1 MTSQPSSRTRDSR
14 TATPAPPGGVA
25 VPGPRAP
32 EASGVPEGSGVP
44 EVSGAPE
51 GPEPAEAPEA
61 ANAPEAGQ
69 GPADGSPPAD
79 VLPVYRG
86 YLHGV
91 LRSKGQAVREQ
102 LDLLARHRRAAGAA
116 ALAAERLRAD
126 EREHVA
132 RAESLR
138 AVRERAE
145 EELRALRGEAED
157 AGPTEE
163 EQRLGRRLLEA
174 LDAAAQSSM
183 YAALLAGEAEGV
195 AAGRLDGGAAAVAAR
210 LEDLRRDARTAAG
223 AAAEAGLDPS
233 LLSALSPQ
241 SVPALPSD
249 PSDPS
254 DGLFCAPHRLEV
266 PTPDGSAYRLDLP
279 GPRAVD
285 TGLLG
290 EALEGWGRL
299 LEQVESGTADR
310 LRAAGELAAA
320 LEAAGAA
327 EQEALSAGQDTE
339 RLDALAAAA
348 AEEAAGRTG
357 RAVRVCAEYAEQ
369 VREWADRMR
378 TAVKSC
384 SPEAVPAA
392 DTEAVPAGG
401 VPEPVPAGGAGAGG
415 AAGST
420 SGTDGGS
427 GPGEGPGPAP
437 EPGPDAAPSTV
448 REAVAQE
455 AAQEAP
461 QEAAQEAAQAA
472 AQAAAREAFAALD
485 DVVALVAAAGDPVP
499 VPGST
504 PAASPPGPGEG
515 GGVLDPGVPDR
526 VARAAHRAVVLL
538 AGYNARLREAAAGRR
553 AVADAHRAGLAARR
567 GELASRDGA
576 EPVPPPFRDAER
588 EPGTGAPFYR
598 LVEFTRTDEDGFG
611 PAERAGLEAA
621 LEAAGLL
628 DAWVTADGLL
638 LDPDTRDVLVRV
650 DGRRARA
657 NRDGDEGSGDAPR
670 TLAEVLRPVECPGS
684 GVGAERVAAVLEATA
699 FGPAGDLPVWITDDG
714 RWRLGTLGG
723 AHDKERAEYIGA
735 DARAET
741 LRLRLAAAD
750 AELQDADEAVHR
762 AERELAECDGV
773 ARELDEMLLALPS
786 GQSVAAAHAAA
797 EAAEALV
804 RASADRAAQAAR
816 VAEEAR
822 ARAAGLRD
830 AAEAAAR
837 AAALPTDGVALQGVR
852 AALERLRYELS
863 ALRRG
868 AAALRAGLDRHDRE
882 QEAFA
887 AARRRREE
895 AADRHGARLAE
906 LAGERERAGE
916 DGAPS
921 EDGPDGSGRP
931 DDPGTPDTPDGSDG
945 SGAPG
950 GGARGPED
958 RGPEAVARQREAEV
972 WLRIA
977 ETAVQLAAAEAEWAR
992 ARDVRTA
999 AEVERDGAVAALSER
1014 QAAAV
1019 AAGEALCRVLGLPQV
1034 RRCSGIGDALDAAVA
1049 AATGAQAAGGTGKPG
1064 SATGA
1069 RARMKALRAL
1079 VERLVDHLGPPED
1092 DVADSELLSRVG
1104 EHDQVLVEERDGV
1117 VLWGRADDA
1126 RA

>member
-1 MTSQPSSRTRDSR
+1 MTSQPSSRSRDSR

-32 EASGVPEGSGVP
+32 EASGLPEA
-44 EVSGAPE
+44 SGAPG
-51 GPEPAEAPEA
+51 GPEPAEVPEA

-138 AVRERAE
+138 AARERAE

-299 LEQVESGTADR
+299 LEQVESGTAER
-310 LRAAGELAAA
+310 LHAAGELAAA

-384 SPEAVPAA
+384 SPEAAPAA
-392 DTEAVPAGG
+392 GAEAVPAGG
-401 VPEPVPAGGAGAGG
+401 VPEPAPAGGAGAGG
-415 AAGST
+415 AVGGT
-420 SGTDGGS
+420 PGTDGGS

-448 REAVAQE
+448 RETAAKEAAQV

-461 QEAAQEAAQAA
+461 HEA

-499 VPGST
+499 GAGST
-504 PAASPPGPGEG
+504 PAASPPGPGAD

-526 VARAAHRAVVLL
+526 VARAAHRTVALL
-538 AGYNARLREAAAGRR
+538 AGGNARLREAAAGRR
-553 AVADAHRAGLAARR
+553 AVAEAHRAGVAARR

-576 EPVPPPFRDAER
+576 EPAPPSFRDAER

-657 NRDGDEGSGDAPR
+657 DRDGDEEGADGPR

-735 DARAET
+735 DVRAET
-741 LRLRLAAAD
+741 LRLRLAAVD
-750 AELQDADEAVHR
+750 AELQDADEAVRR
-762 AERELAECDGV
+762 AECELAECDGV
-773 ARELDEMLLALPS
+773 ARELDEMLPALPS
-786 GQSVAAAHAAA
+786 GRPVAAAHAAA

-837 AAALPTDGVALQGVR
+837 AAALPTDAVALHGVR
-852 AALERLRYELS
+852 AALERLRYELP
-863 ALRRG
+863 ALRRS

-882 QEAFA
+882 REAFA

-906 LAGERERAGE
+906 LARERERAGVDGAASE
-916 DGAPS
+916 DAPRGPDGPSRDGAEGPDSPGDDGAP
-921 EDGPDGSGRP
+921 DG
-931 DDPGTPDTPDGSDG
+931 
-945 SGAPG
+945 A
-950 GGARGPED
+950 ARGPED

-992 ARDVRTA
+992 AKDVRTA